1 MQTQSKQSM
10 LDLMTGTPA
19 DLSAMDDD
27 AQSSGA
33 QTVRAPRTR
42 GAASTATKKKYPV
55 RVEIRSTN
63 QEVLDL
69 VRSDFEGV
77 IAEDLSQR

>member
-1 MQTQSKQSM
+1 MH
-10 LDLMTGTPA
+10 TPRVRG
-19 DLSAMDDD
+19 
-27 AQSSGA
+27 SGA
-33 QTVRAPRTR
+33 
-42 GAASTATKKKYPV
+42 GAATKKKYPV